1 MNNGGAEKISIAG
14 QGASVTLNHLVAPA
28 PLVMPDSLKD
38 MLLRKKTAP
47 IVALPAPAA
56 PAPVVVAKPVEKKED
71 GLSIETSKLVVDE
84 KELGIKAP
92 VIIKE
97 VTLEQK
103 PEVINEQKLTSKQ
116 NKESDG
122 SFQIETTVMEAEE
135 QQQAQKQAFTGSKP
149 VAPAAKKVEK
159 KQEKK
164 KEESHDFVIE
174 TTVAT
179 PQLMKSMIG
188 DNSQII
194 PDFEETKD
202 EPKESPKP
210 MFAPKN
216 KGLQGTKPESL
227 VKAAPKALVVKNVTS
242 EAKEI
247 SIESSSL
254 TLPDP
259 APKEVVGDAIAG
271 AFDALPGF
279 ESSPSNTTNSTILAQ
294 KGITIED
301 TR

>member
-1 MNNGGAEKISIAG
+1 
-14 QGASVTLNHLVAPA
+14 
-28 PLVMPDSLKD
+28 
-38 MLLRKKTAP
+38 
-47 IVALPAPAA
+47 
-56 PAPVVVAKPVEKKED
+56 
-71 GLSIETSKLVVDE
+71 
-84 KELGIKAP
+84 
-92 VIIKE
+92 
-97 VTLEQK
+97 
-103 PEVINEQKLTSKQ
+103 
-116 NKESDG
+116 
-122 SFQIETTVMEAEE
+122 
-135 QQQAQKQAFTGSKP
+135 
-149 VAPAAKKVEK
+149 
-159 KQEKK
+159 
-164 KEESHDFVIE
+164 
-174 TTVAT
+174 
-179 PQLMKSMIG
+179 
-188 DNSQII
+188 
-194 PDFEETKD
+194 
-202 EPKESPKP
+202 

-279 ESSPSNTTNSTILAQ
+279 ESSPSNTTNSTIIAQ